1 MLKLTPAERSA
12 LRAEAHGL
20 NPVVM
25 IGESGLTESVMKEIA
40 SSLDAHG
47 LIKVRVFGDDREA
60 RIEMYERICEEL
72 DAAPVQHIGKL
83 LVLYRPKKET
93 VKERSSKA
101 GKGMREVT
109 IVKASASGTKKPSV
123 TKVMLKGNERV
134 TAGGNIKRAKPRQTS
149 TKKNSLNK

>member
-25 IGESGLTESVMKEIA
+25 IGEAGLTESVMKEIA
-40 SSLDAHG
+40 ASLDAHG

-60 RIEMYERICEEL
+60 RVAMYEQISAEL

-83 LVLYRPKKET
+83 LVLYRPKKEA

-149 TKKNSLNK
+149 SKKTSLNK